1 MSYQTFPLP
10 HGKSLTKGQPKSIQD
25 TIHILR
31 HGAIEGTGTA
41 RGALLADEM
50 GTGKT
55 IVAIVAANT
64 LGFRRILVI
73 CPANLRETWVSEI
86 RAWQTL
92 GHLVIPVKATSQY
105 EHAFL
110 PSITSGWVVINYDI
124 LGRHPEIKAHPW
136 DLLICDESHL
146 LKNFMA
152 RRTCEIFGGKYRG
165 KRIEPIPIEKALLL
179 SGTPFLNRP
188 DELHTQISYLDRT
201 NWPTFKGFVEQYYE
215 ADASVDDE
223 RRVTGEPRNLNEL
236 QRKLR
241 NTIMVRQLKCDVLD
255 LLPKVY
261 EEKWVDHTQP
271 ADALPHWLWDKRQQ
285 IAITQRRLRKA
296 KSRVVRH
303 ELRERLNRLLEDV
316 RYEVGVAKFNDVLA
330 YLMRLT
336 EKTLVFAY
344 HHEIIE
350 GLATALRG
358 AGRDVVTFT
367 GRTRDPTTVVQHFQ
381 ESPDCLFFIGNIR
394 AAGIGI
400 TLTAACHV
408 VFAELDWT
416 PAVHHQAEDRAH
428 RIGQS
433 EQVKVVTFILDDD
446 NATDQQIYRLLEA
459 KEIASRHALNSALVA
474 GMTEGAEPDVRGRFG
489 PARAPRLN

>member
-1 MSYQTFPLP
+1 MSDRTFSVPP
-10 HGKSLTKGQPKSIQD
+10 GKSLTRGQPKSIQD
-25 TIHILR
+25 VIHVLR
-31 HGAIEGTGTA
+31 HGAVEGTGTA

-64 LGFRRILVI
+64 LEFRRILVI
-73 CPANLRETWVSEI
+73 CPAHLREMWVSEI
-86 RAWQTL
+86 RTWQTL

-110 PSITSGWVVINYDI
+110 PSITSGWVVIKYDI
-124 LGRHPEIKAHPW
+124 LSRHPEIKAHPW

-152 RRTCEIFGGKYRG
+152 RRTCEIFGGKYQG
-165 KRIEPIPIEKALLL
+165 ERIEPIPVEKALLL

-188 DELHTQISYLDRT
+188 DELYTQISYLDRT
-201 NWPTFKGFVEQYYE
+201 NWPTFKGFVEYE

-255 LLPKVY
+255 LPPKVY

-271 ADALPHWLWDKRQQ
+271 SDALPDWLWDMRRQ
-285 IAITQRRLRKA
+285 IAITQRKLRKA
-296 KSRVVRH
+296 KSRVERH
-303 ELRERLNRLLEDV
+303 ELRERLNKLLEDV
-316 RYEVGVAKFNDVLA
+316 RYEVGVAKFNDVLV
-330 YLMRLT
+330 YLMQLT

-350 GLATALRG
+350 GLATALRR
-358 AGRDVVTFT
+358 AGGDVVTVT

-381 ESPDCLFFIGNIR
+381 ERPDCLFFIGNIR
-394 AAGIGI
+394 AAVGI
-400 TLTAACHV
+400 TMTAACHV

-446 NATDQQIYRLLEA
+446 NATDRQIYRLLEA
-459 KEIASRHALNSALVA
+459 KEIASRQALNSALVT
-474 GMTEGAEPDVRGRFG
+474 GTTKGAEPDVRRPPG
-489 PARAPRLN
+489 

>member
-1 MSYQTFPLP
+1 MSYHPFSLP
-10 HGKSLTKGQPKSIQD
+10 QGKTLARGQPKSIQD

-31 HGAIEGTGTA
+31 HGIIEGTGNA

-55 IVAIVAANT
+55 IVAIAAANT

-105 EHAFL
+105 DSTFL
-110 PSITSGWVVINYDI
+110 ASITSGWVVINYDI
-124 LGRHPEIKAHPW
+124 LGRHPEIKALPW

-146 LKNFMA
+146 LKNFKA

-165 KRIEPIPIEKALLL
+165 KWIEPIPVAKALLL
-179 SGTPFLNRP
+179 SGTPILNRP
-188 DELHTQISYLDRT
+188 DELYPQISYLDRT
-201 NWPTFKGFVEQYYE
+201 NWPTFKGFVEQYYA

-223 RRVTGEPRNLNEL
+223 RRVTGEPRNLDEL
-236 QRKLR
+236 QSKLR

-255 LLPKVY
+255 LPPKVY
-261 EEKWVDHTQP
+261 EEKWLDHPQP
-271 ADALPHWLWDKRQQ
+271 SDALPDWLRDKRQQ
-285 IAITQRRLRKA
+285 IAITQRKLRKA
-296 KSRVVRH
+296 QSRADRH
-303 ELRERLNRLLEDV
+303 ELLERLNQLLEDV

-330 YLMRLT
+330 YLMQLT

-367 GRTRDPTTVVQHFQ
+367 GRTRDPTAVVQHFQ

-433 EQVKVVTFILDDD
+433 EQVKVVTFILDDE
-446 NATDQQIYRLLEA
+446 NATDQQIYRLLKT
-459 KEIASRHALNSALVA
+459 KEIVSRQALNNAVVT
-474 GMTEGAEPDVRGRFG
+474 GMTEGA
-489 PARAPRLN
+489 ATASC

>member
-1 MSYQTFPLP
+1 MSYQTFSLP
-10 HGKSLTKGQPKSIQD
+10 PGKNLTKGQPKSIGD
-25 TIHILR
+25 TIHVLR
-31 HGAIEGTGTA
+31 HGAVEGTGTA

-64 LGFRRILVI
+64 LEFRRILVI
-73 CPANLRETWVSEI
+73 CPANLRETWVREI

-110 PSITSGWVVINYDI
+110 PSITSAWVVINYEI
-124 LGRHPEIKAHPW
+124 LSRYPEIKAHPW
-136 DLLICDESHL
+136 DLLISDESHL
-146 LKNFMA
+146 LKNFKA
-152 RRTCEIFGGKYRG
+152 RRTCEIFGGKYQG
-165 KRIEPIPIEKALLL
+165 QRIEPIPIEKALLL

-188 DELHTQISYLDRT
+188 DELYPQISYLDPT
-201 NWPTFKGFVEQYYE
+201 NWPTFKGFVEHYYE

-223 RRVTGEPRNLNEL
+223 RRVTGEPRNLSEL

-255 LLPKVY
+255 LPPKVY
-261 EEKWVDHTQP
+261 EQKWVDHTQP
-271 ADALPHWLWDKRQQ
+271 LDALPDWLGDMRRQ
-285 IAITQRRLRKA
+285 IAITQRKLRKA
-296 KSRVVRH
+296 KSRVERH
-303 ELRERLNRLLEDV
+303 ELRERLNKLLEDV

-330 YLMRLT
+330 YLMRRT

-344 HHEIIE
+344 HLEIIE

-358 AGRDVVTFT
+358 AGRDVVTLT
-367 GRTRDPTTVVQHFQ
+367 GLTRDPTAVVQHFQ

-446 NATDQQIYRLLEA
+446 NATDQQIYCLLEA
-459 KEIASRHALNSALVA
+459 KEIASRHALNSALVT
-474 GMTEGAEPDVRGRFG
+474 GMTEGAEPDVRRPPG
-489 PARAPRLN
+489 